1 MSVSLLKIN
10 TNLRFLYSNATSL
23 ANKWDE
29 FIALINSLSMPH
41 VILITE
47 TWFNNKSLVVLEGYN
62 HFIKN
67 RQAISHGGVAIYV
80 RKDIIAMEEL
90 NISDDGEMI
99 WCNLTLNKESL
110 IVGCIYRPP
119 HSHYESNQEIIKS
132 KAKASAIANR
142 RKDVGLLIAGDF
154 NHPDVQWS
162 DSGGLFGSKKGRSS
176 SIEMVNCLIQNELS
190 QLVRHP
196 TFGHNTLDLVI
207 SDNPG
212 RIYQIFHGPPIASS
226 KKNKLHCTLTWDYSL
241 KGGDP
246 RWSGLARR
254 NFHKG
259 NYDKFSNIMFTLVLT
274 APNRDD
280 PNLKFSALLDKYNE
294 ALEAC
299 VPTINPSSVKKLR
312 PKWFDQEIKMAVS
325 NKYRLFCKIRAG
337 ASDAETAI
345 SYRKSCKELKVKVRS
360 ARLSYEASLVSKCK
374 SEPKLLYGYINN
386 QKACKDVISML
397 RGPDGIITTSTAD
410 IVNILNEQFCLVFNP
425 PTDKIST
432 STSLSININ
441 AHNQAPF
448 EVDPN
453 EIFSVGNVSKEL
465 SKLNSRK
472 SVGPDGIHPLVL
484 KSCSETLS
492 LQLSNI
498 FICSFT
504 TGIVPDKWKEANI
517 TICSFTTGIVPD
529 KWKEANITPI
539 FKKGDKIEP
548 SNYRP
553 ISLTSIPCKLMERM
567 VRDIM
572 LNHLHKYDSITKE
585 QHGFVKNKS
594 CLTNLLETM
603 DTVTHAFNDGLQT
616 LVVFLDFQK
625 AFDKVCHESLHFK
638 LERLG
643 FSCEIR
649 TWLRNYLSNRKQRV
663 VIGDK
668 HSDWRPVTSGVP
680 QGSVLGPLLFVI
692 FINDM
697 PAVVNHIVKLF
708 ADDSKLIGVIR
719 NEKDLEQVQYDLDA
733 LVNWA
738 KEWRMM
744 FHPDKC
750 KVMNIS
756 RIKPAR
762 PQLTMEKTDSTGR
775 HILEYTDVERDLGV
789 IMSSNLKSEHQ
800 VASAVSKANMV
811 ISTLRRTFKYWTPY
825 IFRILYTAFIRPH
838 LEYAAPAWSP
848 YLKKDI
854 LALENVQRRATKLV
868 KELKNLKYE

>member
-1 MSVSLLKIN
+1 
-10 TNLRFLYSNATSL
+10 
-23 ANKWDE
+23 
-29 FIALINSLSMPH
+29 MPH

-67 RQAISHGGVAIYV
+67 RQAISHGGVAVYV
-80 RKDIIAMEEL
+80 RKDIIAMEEH

-119 HSHYESNQEIIKS
+119 HSHYESNQVIIKS
-132 KAKASAIANR
+132 IAKASAIANR
-142 RKDVGLLIAGDF
+142 RKDVGLLIVGDF
-154 NHPDVQWS
+154 NHPDIQWS
-162 DSGGLFGSKKGRSS
+162 DSGGLFGSKRGRSS
-176 SIEMVNCLIQNELS
+176 SIEMVNCLVENELS

-196 TFGHNTLDLVI
+196 TYGHNTLDLVI

-259 NYDKFSNIMFTLVLT
+259 NYDKFSNIMSTLVLT
-274 APNRDD
+274 APNFDD
-280 PNLKFSALLDKYNE
+280 PNQKFSALLDKYNE
-294 ALEAC
+294 ALDAC

-312 PKWFDQEIKMAVS
+312 PKWFNKEIKMSVS
-325 NKYRLFCKIRAG
+325 KKYRLFCKIRAG
-337 ASDAETAI
+337 ATDAETAT

-360 ARLSYEASLVSKCK
+360 ARLRYEASLVSKCK

-386 QKACKDVISML
+386 QKACRDIISML
-397 RGPDGIITTSTAD
+397 RGPGDTLTTSTVD

-425 PTDKIST
+425 PTGKIST
-432 STSLSININ
+432 STSLPSNTI
-441 AHNQAPF
+441 AH
-448 EVDPN
+448 
-453 EIFSVGNVSKEL
+453 
-465 SKLNSRK
+465 
-472 SVGPDGIHPLVL
+472 VGPDGIHPLVL
-484 KSCSETLS
+484 KNCLEILG

-498 FICSFT
+498 FIS
-504 TGIVPDKWKEANI
+504 
-517 TICSFTTGIVPD
+517 SFTTGIVPD

-572 LNHLHKYDSITKE
+572 LNHLYKYDSITKE

-643 FSCEIR
+643 FSSEIR
-649 TWLRNYLSNRKQRV
+649 TWLRSYLSNRKQRV

-692 FINDM
+692 FISGACCSIQTN
-697 PAVVNHIVKLF
+697 AKL
-708 ADDSKLIGVIR
+708 
-719 NEKDLEQVQYDLDA
+719 
-733 LVNWA
+733 
-738 KEWRMM
+738 
-744 FHPDKC
+744 
-750 KVMNIS
+750 
-756 RIKPAR
+756 
-762 PQLTMEKTDSTGR
+762 
-775 HILEYTDVERDLGV
+775 
-789 IMSSNLKSEHQ
+789 
-800 VASAVSKANMV
+800 
-811 ISTLRRTFKYWTPY
+811 
-825 IFRILYTAFIRPH
+825 
-838 LEYAAPAWSP
+838 
-848 YLKKDI
+848 
-854 LALENVQRRATKLV
+854 
-868 KELKNLKYE
+868 